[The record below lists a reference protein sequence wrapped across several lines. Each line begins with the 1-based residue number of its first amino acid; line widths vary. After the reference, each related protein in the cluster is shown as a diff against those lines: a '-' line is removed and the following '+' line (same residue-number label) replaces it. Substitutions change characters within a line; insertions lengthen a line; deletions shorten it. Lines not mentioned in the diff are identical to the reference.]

1 MSRTAPVPDPPRRDR
16 GDEWLAKEAAIAG
29 RLAVLTLVGLGAIYL
44 LMQVTTVFVGA
55 FLGFTQTALL
65 WPVARRLRRVMPSVV
80 AALLCVTVY
89 LGAFLALFW
98 FIGVRVLG
106 DWDELA
112 SAALGG
118 IQAAGD
124 WATRSGIE
132 LPSGLLDSLE
142 THLRERIGGIAS
154 GVGTA
159 AVTTLTS
166 LGTLLTVVVLAIFLT
181 IFGLTSGDKLWD
193 SIRSVVPVQR
203 RSQADSA
210 FRGTV
215 RTARGWMFA
224 STVTGL
230 VDGLFIGLGLW
241 ILGVPL
247 ALPIGALTFVLGYVP
262 MVGATLAGAVAVIVA
277 LFFGGPIT
285 ALWALLI
292 VLAVQQIEGNVL
304 SPLLLSRAMEFNPIV
319 TLLLAA
325 VGGTAYGIV
334 GLFLAVPL
342 AGIVTAAVKG
352 WHAGAGDA
360 AAVEGADDE
369 DASEPADAAG
379 AEVEGAPAA
388 KDQHPV
394 DRDPAESREL
404 TDRPTTDGETAPRPR
419 DGS

>member
-1 MSRTAPVPDPPRRDR
+1 MRV
-16 GDEWLAKEAAIAG
+16 G
-29 RLAVLTLVGLGAIYL
+29 RAT
-44 LMQVTTVFVGA
+44 
-55 FLGFTQTALL
+55 
-65 WPVARRLRRVMPSVV
+65 R
-80 AALLCVTVY
+80 
-89 LGAFLALFW
+89 
-98 FIGVRVLG
+98 
-106 DWDELA
+106 
-112 SAALGG
+112 AALGG

-181 IFGLTSGDKLWD
+181 IFGLTSGDKLWN

-203 RSQADSA
+203 RSQTDSA

-262 MVGATLAGAVAVIVA
+262 MVGATLA
-277 LFFGGPIT
+277 
-285 ALWALLI
+285 
-292 VLAVQQIEGNVL
+292 
-304 SPLLLSRAMEFNPIV
+304 
-319 TLLLAA
+319 
-325 VGGTAYGIV
+325 
-334 GLFLAVPL
+334 
-342 AGIVTAAVKG
+342 
-352 WHAGAGDA
+352 
-360 AAVEGADDE
+360 
-369 DASEPADAAG
+369 
-379 AEVEGAPAA
+379 
-388 KDQHPV
+388 
-394 DRDPAESREL
+394 
-404 TDRPTTDGETAPRPR
+404 
-419 DGS
+419 